1 MIPLVVAFAIFPL
14 TDTDIWWH
22 LACAREW
29 VTTWTPVR
37 EPVVNVH
44 EYFQQIVAFV
54 FGLGGAPLLVAF
66 KALLWGAVFALFLHG
81 SLKKWISVV
90 VAAILIFVFRYQLEM
105 RPVVLSLLFLGIY
118 WNVIPWLA
126 MGYDD
131 KKKQWA
137 AAIGILCLQ
146 WIWCKCQGLYILG
159 PIFALATI
167 VVYFDRNNFDRLA
180 LLALF
185 VLALF
190 GMPFLHRDGLLLAVY
205 PFELLNRLVGL
216 SDSATIFA
224 KEIAENRSPITL
236 LLEGENF
243 WTSLLMIAC
252 AVAGLGYAI
261 KQFVGMVR
269 SKALRNEE
277 GLLKSVVLCT
287 TAILALLAERN
298 FVLFLPVFLYFVG
311 RLEIPGSSKVVIPG
325 FDPAATHLGIY
336 SLVRLVPVGGG
347 SPVPKYIV
355 TIVLMF
361 VLGLW
366 GKSMQVYE
374 KNLISSQRVPVGA
387 AAWMK
392 ENPHEGRLF
401 NDDRAGGFLA
411 LTNPADSIYID
422 GRFMLKTAEFFE
434 QYLRFA
440 KEPAQFLS
448 YAEAE
453 HIDRAIFPLKYY
465 ARWGKLIQALSN
477 DSEWNL
483 AYKDEYFCVFQKKS
497 SL

>member
-1 MIPLVVAFAIFPL
+1 MTRLLIPLVVAFAIFPL

-167 VVYFDRNNFDRLA
+167 VVYFDRNNLDRLA

-216 SDSATIFA
+216 SDSATVFA

-325 FDPAATHLGIY
+325 SSKVVIPGFDPAATHLGIY

-347 SPVPKYIV
+347 SPIPDSF
-355 TIVLMF
+355 L
-361 VLGLW
+361 
-366 GKSMQVYE
+366 
-374 KNLISSQRVPVGA
+374 
-387 AAWMK
+387 
-392 ENPHEGRLF
+392 EGWRLLSPEGVF
-401 NDDRAGGFLA
+401 SYPDLA
-411 LTNPADSIYID
+411 
-422 GRFMLKTAEFFE
+422 R
-434 QYLRFA
+434 
-440 KEPAQFLS
+440 
-448 YAEAE
+448 
-453 HIDRAIFPLKYY
+453 
-465 ARWGKLIQALSN
+465 
-477 DSEWNL
+477 
-483 AYKDEYFCVFQKKS
+483 
-497 SL
+497 SLLVRRLYQ